1 MNTNIIIAITI
12 VVVWFTFLIIYG
24 IISVKKKHKKIA
36 FALIAYINNYKNLLN
51 MLENENVDMS
61 TSEDF
66 NILKEFYDLITQCC
80 VEIELDDEINLAEIE
95 IYEYGFNFRLMRKA
109 GLDLDF
115 IELSNFLL
123 IDFICKLL
131 KSNVIKNENLEYFLK
146 ELHYM

>member
-1 MNTNIIIAITI
+1 
-12 VVVWFTFLIIYG
+12 
-24 IISVKKKHKKIA
+24 
-36 FALIAYINNYKNLLN
+36 